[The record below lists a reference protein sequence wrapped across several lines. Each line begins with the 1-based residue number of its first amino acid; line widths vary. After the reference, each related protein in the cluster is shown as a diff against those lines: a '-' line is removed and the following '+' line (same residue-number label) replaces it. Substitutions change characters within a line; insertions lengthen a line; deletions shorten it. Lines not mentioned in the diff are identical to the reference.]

1 MDIKMS
7 SSTQT
12 SRYGS
17 LSANKGGDG
26 LTDIRKIAKL
36 VLSHWYLFVISFIL
50 SLSTVWLYHR
60 YTLPVYRASV
70 TMLFK
75 VDAER
80 DLSRSVITEGFGLSA
95 EMKSIENQRFI
106 IRSHAMALRAVN
118 RLDFGLSYYSK
129 GRVKDSEIYHPLP
142 FVVDFDS
149 IHPQILNTPIELSF
163 QSDGSVQVSVSTEG
177 APLHNFLQST
187 DVGYSGAVNFKKVV
201 AKGERLQSPAF
212 SFTVQPSDLGVW
224 PTSGEYYVRFNSH
237 SSVATLYRSSLSV
250 SPYSEGSSIIFISA
264 TGLQPKKLA
273 RFVQVLSE
281 EIIKNNLE
289 RKNDMANRSINFIQH
304 QLSVVSDTLLTIQQK
319 LIDFRRSNKFMM
331 PADVSQKLS
340 SEFFDMEKE
349 RRLLDFQYDY
359 LALIQKRL
367 QSNTLDENDFL
378 LPAFSDNKSALLQQ
392 FITDHLLLLKEY
404 ALIKGESGSKN
415 PYQYELEKKIELSS
429 SSLLTGIGKQMENIE
444 LSRQEMERHKNLLT
458 SRISGIPELER
469 DYLALERTHKLNDAI
484 YTFLLQKASE
494 NQIAKASNTPD
505 NEVLDQATVYGP
517 ISPNKKNDYSKGLLF
532 AFLFPALIIGLKE
545 FFNTR
550 IRSKDDLSSLK
561 IKAPLLGTIL
571 HNTDN
576 HERVVLDQQNTF
588 IGESFRSLRARLR
601 FMMVDPSAKVIT
613 ITSSNTGE
621 GKTFCSVNLASVFA
635 LSGKKTVL
643 VGFDLRKPRITPV
656 FNINERMGI
665 CNYLIGQVKFDEI
678 MFETSYENLWVVPGG
693 DIPPNPSEL
702 ISTDAT
708 VELFKQLRERFD
720 IIIVDTPPVGLVS
733 DARILMDMADCNL
746 YIVRAGV
753 TVKEHFELT
762 INNLLEQEVG
772 CLGLVL
778 NDVAT
783 APKGYGYYASGYF
796 SEAKK

>member
-7 SSTQT
+7 STTHASK
-12 SRYGS
+12 YGS
-17 LSANKGGDG
+17 PINKGSDG
-26 LTDIRKIAKL
+26 FSDIRKIAKL
-36 VLSHWYLFVISFIL
+36 ILSHWYLFVISFVL
-50 SLSTVWLYHR
+50 CLFAVWLYHR

-80 DLSRSVITEGFGLSA
+80 DFSRSVITEGFGLSA
-95 EMKSIENQRFI
+95 EMKSIENQSFI

-142 FVVDFDS
+142 FIIDFDS
-149 IHPQILNTPIELSF
+149 IHPQILNTPIELTF
-163 QSDGSVQVSVSTEG
+163 QSDGRVQVSVSSEG
-177 APLHNFLQST
+177 APLHNFSESS
-187 DVGYSGAVNFKKVV
+187 DMGFSKAFNFKKVF
-201 AKGERLQSPAF
+201 AQGERVQSPAF
-212 SFTVQPSDLGVW
+212 NFTIQPSESGAW
-224 PTSGEYYVRFNSH
+224 PASGEYYVRFNSH
-237 SSVATLYRSSLSV
+237 SSVATRYRSSLSV

-264 TGLQPKKLA
+264 TGLQPRKLA

-281 EIIKNNLE
+281 EIVENNLE
-289 RKNDMANRSINFIQH
+289 RKNDMANRSIDFIQH
-304 QLSVVSDTLLTIQQK
+304 QLSVVSDTLLIIQQK
-319 LIDFRRSNKFMM
+319 LINFRRANKFMM

-340 SEFFDMEKE
+340 NEFFEMEKE
-349 RRLLDFQYDY
+349 RRMLDFQYDY

-367 QSNTLDENDFL
+367 RAKTLDENDFL

-415 PYQYELEKKIELSS
+415 PYQYELEKKIELSA

-444 LSRQEMERHKNLLT
+444 LNRQEMERHKNLLT
-458 SRISGIPELER
+458 SRISGMPELER

-517 ISPNKKNDYSKGLLF
+517 ISPNKRNNYSKGLLV
-532 AFLFPALIIGLKE
+532 AFLLPALIIGLKE
-545 FFNTR
+545 FLNTR

-571 HNTDN
+571 HNVDN

-601 FMMVDPSAKVIT
+601 FMMVQPTAKVIT
-613 ITSSNTGE
+613 LTSTNTGE

-643 VGFDLRKPRITPV
+643 VGFDLRKPRISPI
-656 FNINERMGI
+656 FNIKEKMGI
-665 CNYLIGQVKFDEI
+665 SNYLIGQAKLEEI
-678 MFETSYENLWVVPGG
+678 IFETSYDNLWLIPGG

-708 VELFKQLRERFD
+708 VYFFQQIRERFD
-720 IIIVDTPPVGLVS
+720 IVIVDTPPVGLVS
-733 DARILMDMADCNL
+733 DARILMEMADCNL

-762 INNLLEQEVG
+762 INNLLDQEVG
-772 CLGLVL
+772 CLGLIL
-778 NDVAT
+778 NDVTT

-796 SEAKK
+796 SEANK